1 MIVLDTI
8 CFEQRWRLMK
18 HVNMYSMIHLLQY
31 TLVDYVQLAAK
42 WIQIENVFPIEN
54 EDISFLQYVTLT
66 EGI

>member
-1 MIVLDTI
+1 
-8 CFEQRWRLMK
+8 MK